1 MKKIVYPI
9 LVLIFFANSYTQDQI
24 VQSTASAEMFA
35 EKASSA
41 WTRSSREEAFESLKK
56 IDLSFSLSGWKIVL
70 EKSNEAAFKIEA
82 INRIS
87 QSKDKKDLNS
97 IINQLDSRFSE
108 VRTAAIAVLKR
119 IGDDRVYPKI
129 LIMSQNENPVF
140 RVYAAEALTSMYDK
154 RFLPIVAEMVKDKN
168 KSIRLMIIRLIAKNR
183 ITEQLNNLKTIA
195 IQDDDY
201 EVIIE
206 SMNALSSFGDSS
218 SSYIYIKLLS
228 HSDYNVRKTA
238 AEKIERYRISS
249 AASALNEQ
257 LERETDDYL
266 KDFYISLLV
275 SFRSS
280 FIRGIELTALK
291 DSSARLRIKAVAS
304 LGILRS
310 DRSAGVLIQTL
321 SDEDYR
327 VRSEACNSL
336 AIINARSS
344 CQKMTAMV
352 KNEKNIF
359 VRSAALYA
367 LEKIRDKSTI
377 IPLYDILAEEKDEVF
392 RMLLNNTLR
401 NMVEKTI

>member
-1 MKKIVYPI
+1 MNKIIYLI
-9 LVLIFFANSYTQDQI
+9 LVLLICADSYAQDQI
-24 VQSTASAEMFA
+24 IQSSASAEMYA
-35 EKASSA
+35 QKAVSA
-41 WTRSSREEAFESLKK
+41 WTKSSREASFNNLKI
-56 IDLSFSLSGWKIVL
+56 IDLSFSLPGWKIIL
-70 EKSNEAAFKIEA
+70 EKSNDPEFKLEA

-87 QSKDKKDLNS
+87 QSKDKRDLNS

-129 LIMSQNENPVF
+129 LMMSQNDNPVF

-154 RFLPIVAEMVKDKN
+154 RFLPIVAEMIKDKN
-168 KSIRLMIIRLIAKNR
+168 KSIRLMIIRLIAKNK
-183 ITEQLNNLKTIA
+183 ISEQFNNLKTIA
-195 IQDDDY
+195 LQDDDY

-238 AEKIERYRISS
+238 AEKIARYRFSS

-266 KDFYISLLV
+266 KDFYVTLLV

-291 DSSARLRIKAVAS
+291 DSSARLRLKAVAS

-310 DRSAGVLIQTL
+310 DRSASVLIQAL

-336 AIINARSS
+336 AVLNARSS

-352 KNEKNIF
+352 KTEQNIF
-359 VRSAALYA
+359 VRTAALYA

-377 IPLYDILAEEKDEVF
+377 IPLYDILAEEKDEIF
-392 RMLLNNTLR
+392 RVLLNSTLR

>member
-1 MKKIVYPI
+1 
-9 LVLIFFANSYTQDQI
+9 
-24 VQSTASAEMFA
+24 
-35 EKASSA
+35 
-41 WTRSSREEAFESLKK
+41 
-56 IDLSFSLSGWKIVL
+56 
-70 EKSNEAAFKIEA
+70 
-82 INRIS
+82 
-87 QSKDKKDLNS
+87 
-97 IINQLDSRFSE
+97 
-108 VRTAAIAVLKR
+108 
-119 IGDDRVYPKI
+119 
-129 LIMSQNENPVF
+129 
-140 RVYAAEALTSMYDK
+140 
-154 RFLPIVAEMVKDKN
+154 
-168 KSIRLMIIRLIAKNR
+168 
-183 ITEQLNNLKTIA
+183 
-195 IQDDDY
+195 
-201 EVIIE
+201 
-206 SMNALSSFGDSS
+206 
-218 SSYIYIKLLS
+218 
-228 HSDYNVRKTA
+228 
-238 AEKIERYRISS
+238 
-249 AASALNEQ
+249 
-257 LERETDDYL
+257 DYL

-280 FIRGIELTALK
+280 LIRGIELTALK

>member
-1 MKKIVYPI
+1 
-9 LVLIFFANSYTQDQI
+9 
-24 VQSTASAEMFA
+24 
-35 EKASSA
+35 
-41 WTRSSREEAFESLKK
+41 
-56 IDLSFSLSGWKIVL
+56 
-70 EKSNEAAFKIEA
+70 
-82 INRIS
+82 
-87 QSKDKKDLNS
+87 
-97 IINQLDSRFSE
+97 
-108 VRTAAIAVLKR
+108 
-119 IGDDRVYPKI
+119 
-129 LIMSQNENPVF
+129 
-140 RVYAAEALTSMYDK
+140 
-154 RFLPIVAEMVKDKN
+154 AEMVKDKN
-168 KSIRLMIIRLIAKNR
+168 KSIRLMIIRLIFKNK
-183 ITEQLNNLKTIA
+183 ISEQLNNLKTIA
-195 IQDDDY
+195 LQDDDY

-228 HSDYNVRKTA
+228 HSNYNVRKTA
-238 AEKIERYRISS
+238 ADKIARYRISS

-310 DRSAGVLIQTL
+310 DRSAGVLIQNL

-336 AIINARSS
+336 AIINAKSS
-344 CQKMTAMV
+344 CRKMTEMV
-352 KNEKNIF
+352 KTEKNIF